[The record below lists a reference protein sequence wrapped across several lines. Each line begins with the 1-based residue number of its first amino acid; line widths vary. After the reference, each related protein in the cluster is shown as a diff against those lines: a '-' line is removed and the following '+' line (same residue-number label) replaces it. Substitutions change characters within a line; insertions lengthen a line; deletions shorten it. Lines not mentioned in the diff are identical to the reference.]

1 MLCVCTE
8 LSHRCCF
15 VLVCNHFSVFLHVLL
30 KKGLQY
36 YAGRSSILRRFT
48 IPTCVGLQ
56 LHFTNCDFPHLIVAI
71 LRRVGFC
78 SRNFALIRRASSIQY
93 VLNGTELTYRMP
105 WFSFLAVNFSVFPL
119 ALLVSF
125 IVSTVHVTHPFSCS
139 LRRLRLSDCSLS
151 SILRV
156 FNTIRSV
163 YLYAYSTH
171 CKFLEAFILFRCYL
185 LGYNFL
191 LHCIITPVTFLSC
204 CTLRRFLFPASSMKS
219 TVAPCALRNV
229 ATHT

>member
-1 MLCVCTE
+1 MCRIISSLLLCF
-8 LSHRCCF
+8 SMQP
-15 VLVCNHFSVFLHVLL
+15 FSVFLRVLL

-36 YAGRSSILRRFT
+36 YAGLSSILRRFT

-56 LHFTNCDFPHLIVAI
+56 LLFANCDFPHLIVAI
-71 LRRVGFC
+71 LRRLNFC
-78 SRNFALIRRASSIQY
+78 SRNFALIRRACSIQY
-93 VLNGTELTYRMP
+93 VLNDIKLTYRMP
-105 WFSFLAVNFSVFPL
+105 WFSFLAVNFPVFPL

-151 SILRV
+151 SILQV
-156 FNTIRSV
+156 FSTIRSV
-163 YLYAYSTH
+163 YSYVYSTH
-171 CKFLEAFILFRCYL
+171 CKFLGAFFLFRCYL

-191 LHCIITPVTFLSC
+191 LHCIITSVTFLFC
-204 CTLRRFLFPASSMKS
+204 CTLRRLLLPASSMKS
-219 TVAPCALRNV
+219 TVAPCTLRND

>member
-1 MLCVCTE
+1 M
-8 LSHRCCF
+8 
-15 VLVCNHFSVFLHVLL
+15 HVLL

-48 IPTCVGLQ
+48 TPTCVVLQ
-56 LHFTNCDFPHLIVAI
+56 LHFANCDFPHLIVAI
-71 LRRVGFC
+71 LRRLGFC
-78 SRNFALIRRASSIQY
+78 SRNFALIRQACSIQY
-93 VLNGTELTYRMP
+93 VLNCIKLTYRMP
-105 WFSFLAVNFSVFPL
+105 LFFFLAVNFPVFPL

-151 SILRV
+151 SILQV

-163 YLYAYSTH
+163 YPYVYSTH
-171 CKFLEAFILFRCYL
+171 CKSLEAFILFRCYL
-185 LGYNFL
+185 LEYNFL

-204 CTLRRFLFPASSMKS
+204 CTLRRLLLPASSMKS

>member
-1 MLCVCTE
+1 MQQ
-8 LSHRCCF
+8 
-15 VLVCNHFSVFLHVLL
+15 
-30 KKGLQY
+30 K
-36 YAGRSSILRRFT
+36 
-48 IPTCVGLQ
+48 
-56 LHFTNCDFPHLIVAI
+56 
-71 LRRVGFC
+71 
-78 SRNFALIRRASSIQY
+78 FALIRRACSIQY
-93 VLNGTELTYRMP
+93 VLNDTQLTHRMP
-105 WFSFLAVNFSVFPL
+105 LFSFLAANFPVFPL

-125 IVSTVHVTHPFSCS
+125 IVSTVRVTHPFSCS

-151 SILRV
+151 SILQV

-163 YLYAYSTH
+163 YPHVHSTH
-171 CKFLEAFILFRCYL
+171 CKFFEAFILFRCYL

>member
-1 MLCVCTE
+1 M
-8 LSHRCCF
+8 
-15 VLVCNHFSVFLHVLL
+15 LL
-30 KKGLQY
+30 KKELQY
-36 YAGRSSILRRFT
+36 YAGRSSILRRFAT
-48 IPTCVGLQ
+48 PTCVGLQ
-56 LHFTNCDFPHLIVAI
+56 LHFANCDFPHLIVAI
-71 LRRVGFC
+71 LRRIGFC
-78 SRNFALIRRASSIQY
+78 NRNFALIRRACSIQY
-93 VLNGTELTYRMP
+93 VLNCIQLTYRIP
-105 WFSFLAVNFSVFPL
+105 CFSFLAVNFPVFPL

-151 SILRV
+151 SILQV

-163 YLYAYSTH
+163 YLYVYSTH
-171 CKFLEAFILFRCYL
+171 CKSLEAFILFQCYL

-204 CTLRRFLFPASSMKS
+204 CTLRRLLLPASSMKS
-219 TVAPCALRNV
+219 TVEPCALRNV